1 MKLVERKHIDVKKWD
16 ETISNSEVENVFMYA
31 WYLDAV
37 CSDWCALITED
48 YKTILPI
55 PFTKK
60 VGVKQMIQAP
70 FTREYDIIG
79 NEFDW
84 SEVLTFLASDFKS
97 IHFRNQNRN
106 LAKSEKVRTH
116 QLLSLKDDFQNSY
129 STNAKRILKKT
140 TDYLLEQGNN
150 PAVVLDL
157 FRENVAHKVDTI
169 SKQDLVVLEKLMN
182 TALDL
187 KKGELLLVK
196 ENKEIVA
203 AGFFLFDKQRITY
216 LKGASTETA
225 KKAGAMYYL
234 MNQAMLCYQSDFT
247 TFDFGGSDIEKVA
260 EFYHKFGATDRT
272 YYDYTIDDLPFWFKT
287 LKKLKR

>member
-1 MKLVERKHIDVKKWD
+1 MKLVERKYIDIQKWNESIANAD
-16 ETISNSEVENVFMYA
+16 IENVFMYS

-37 CSDWCALITED
+37 CASWCALITED

-55 PFTKK
+55 PYTKK
-60 VGVKQMIQAP
+60 LGVKQLIQAP

-79 NEFDW
+79 TEFNW
-84 SEVLTFLASDFKS
+84 SEVLSFLASDFKS
-97 IHFRNQNRN
+97 IHFRNQNRG
-106 LAKSEKVRTH
+106 LVSTEKVRTH
-116 QLLSLKDDFQNSY
+116 QLLSLKEDFQNSY

-140 TDYLLEQGNN
+140 TEYSLESSKN
-150 PAVVLDL
+150 PAIVLDL

-187 KKGELLLVK
+187 KKGELLVVK

-203 AGFFLFDKQRITY
+203 AGFFLFDKQRVTY
-216 LKGASTETA
+216 LKGASTESS

-234 MNQAMLCYQSDFT
+234 MSQAMLRYQSDFS

-260 EFYHKFGATDRT
+260 EFYHKFGAKDRT

>member
-1 MKLVERKHIDVKKWD
+1 MKLVERKHIDVKKWND
-16 ETISNSEVENVFMYA
+16 SISNSDVENVFMYT
-31 WYLDAV
+31 WYLDSV
-37 CSDWCALITED
+37 CSHWCALITED

-55 PFTKK
+55 PYTKK
-60 VGVKQMIQAP
+60 LGVRQMIQAP
-70 FTREYDIIG
+70 FTREYDVIG
-79 NEFDW
+79 DEFNW

-97 IHFRNQNRN
+97 IHFRNQNKG
-106 LAKSEKVRTH
+106 LVISEKVRTH
-116 QLLSLKDDFQNSY
+116 QLLSLKEEFQRLY

-140 TDYLLEQGNN
+140 TEYLIETAKN

-182 TALDL
+182 AALDL
-187 KKGELLLVK
+187 KKGELLVVK

-203 AGFFLFDKQRITY
+203 AGFFLFDKQRVTY
-216 LKGASTETA
+216 LKGASTDLA

-234 MNQAMLCYQSDFT
+234 MNRAMLRYQSDFT
-247 TFDFGGSDIEKVA
+247 TFDFGGSDIDKVA

-272 YYDYTIDDLPFWFKT
+272 YYDYSIDDLPFWFKT

>member
-1 MKLVERKHIDVKKWD
+1 MKLVERKHIDVKKWND
-16 ETISNSEVENVFMYA
+16 TISNSDIENVFMYA
-31 WYLDAV
+31 WYLDSV
-37 CSDWCALITED
+37 CANWCALITDD

-55 PFTKK
+55 PYARKL
-60 VGVKQMIQAP
+60 GVKQMIQAP

-79 NEFDW
+79 NEFSW
-84 SEVLTFLASDFKS
+84 PEVLSFLASDFKS
-97 IHFRNQNRN
+97 IHFRNRSKN
-106 LAKSEKVRTH
+106 LVKSEKTRTH
-116 QLLSLKDDFQNSY
+116 QLLSLKEDFQNSY

-140 TDYLLEQGNN
+140 TEYLIESAKN
-150 PAVVLDL
+150 PVVVLDL

-182 TALDL
+182 TALHL
-187 KKGELLLVK
+187 KHGELLVVK
-196 ENKEIVA
+196 EKKEIVA
-203 AGFFLFDKQRITY
+203 AGFFLFDKQRVTY

-234 MNQAMLCYQSDFT
+234 MNQAMLRYQADFA

-260 EFYHKFGATDRT
+260 EFYHKFGAADRT

>member
-1 MKLVERKHIDVKKWD
+1 MKLVERKYLDIQKWNNA
-16 ETISNSEVENVFMYA
+16 ISNSDVENIFMYA
-31 WYLDAV
+31 WYLDSV
-37 CSDWCALITED
+37 CSNWSALITED
-48 YKTILPI
+48 YRTILPI
-55 PFTKK
+55 PYTKK
-60 VGVKQMIQAP
+60 LGVRQMIQAP

-79 NEFDW
+79 TEFNW
-84 SEVLTFLASDFKS
+84 SEVLSFLASDFKS
-97 IHFRNQNRN
+97 IHFRNRN
-106 LAKSEKVRTH
+106 MGLVISETVRTH
-116 QLLSLKDDFQNSY
+116 QLLSLKKDFQNSY

-140 TDYLLEQGNN
+140 TEYSLESAKN
-150 PAVVLDL
+150 PAIVLDL

-187 KKGELLLVK
+187 KKGELLVVK

-203 AGFFLFDKQRITY
+203 AGFFLFDKQRVTY
-216 LKGASTETA
+216 LKGASIESS

-234 MNQAMLCYQSDFT
+234 MNQAMFRYQADFT

-260 EFYHKFGATDRT
+260 EFYHKFGAADRT
-272 YYDYTIDDLPFWFKT
+272 YYDYSIDDLPFWFKT

>member
-1 MKLVERKHIDVKKWD
+1 MKLVERKHIDVKKWND
-16 ETISNSEVENVFMYA
+16 AISNADVENVFMYT
-31 WYLDAV
+31 WYLDSV
-37 CSDWCALITED
+37 CSNWCGLISVE

-55 PFTKK
+55 PYTKK
-60 VGVKQMIQAP
+60 LGVKQMIQAP

-79 NEFDW
+79 IEFNW
-84 SEVLTFLASDFKS
+84 SEVLSFLASDFKS
-97 IHFRNQNRN
+97 IHFRNQIRGLVN
-106 LAKSEKVRTH
+106 SEKVRTH
-116 QLLSLKDDFQNSY
+116 QLLSLKEDFQNSY

-140 TDYLLEQGNN
+140 TEYSIESSKH
-150 PAVVLDL
+150 PVIVLDL

-187 KKGELLLVK
+187 KKGELLVVK

-203 AGFFLFDKQRITY
+203 AGFFLFDKKCVTY
-216 LKGASTETA
+216 LKGAATESS

-234 MNQAMLCYQSDFT
+234 MNQAMLRYQADFT

-260 EFYHKFGATDRT
+260 EFYHKFGATNRT
-272 YYDYTIDDLPFWFKT
+272 YYDYSIDDLPFWFKT